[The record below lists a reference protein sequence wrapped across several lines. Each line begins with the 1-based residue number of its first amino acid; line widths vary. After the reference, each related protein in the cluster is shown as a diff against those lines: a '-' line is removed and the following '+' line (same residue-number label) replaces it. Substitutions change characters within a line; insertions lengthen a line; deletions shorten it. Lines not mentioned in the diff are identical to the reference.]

1 MTFKDRFV
9 VCGFGG
15 APQPVFMS
23 LLAGFALSYP
33 TDPGTQHSSLGHLV
47 VVCLANI
54 YLSCIC
60 CIKLYE
66 SKIYVAYNSLI

>member
-9 VCGFGG
+9 VSGFGG

-23 LLAGFALSYP
+23 LLASFALLHP
-33 TDPGTQHSSLGHLV
+33 TDPGDSTFLFRSFV

-54 YLSCIC
+54 CLSCIC
-60 CIKLYE
+60 CIKLHE
-66 SKIYVAYNSLI
+66 SKIYIAYNSLI

>member
-23 LLAGFALSYP
+23 LLASFALSYP
-33 TDPGTQHSSLGHLV
+33 TDPGDSALLFRSFV
-47 VVCLANI
+47 VV
-54 YLSCIC
+54 YLEHLFIFIC

-66 SKIYVAYNSLI
+66 SKIYIAYNSLT